1 LNAVEWGIYHRFGGR
16 TLLQKEGWLA
26 AGVFIIVMLATVGY
40 DARASKAA
48 EISCSV
54 MTKFAK
60 RHYEGVA
67 EAAATL
73 ASAGYVNAD
82 EIMAHTMIC
91 LADMIETDN
100 DLFKR
105 DRFTRACKPGANVR
119 ART

>member
-1 LNAVEWGIYHRFGGR
+1 M
-16 TLLQKEGWLA
+16 Q
-26 AGVFIIVMLATVGY
+26 
-40 DARASKAA
+40 
-48 EISCSV
+48 
-54 MTKFAK
+54 
-60 RHYEGVA
+60 
-67 EAAATL
+67 AATL

-82 EIMAHTMIC
+82 EIMARTMIC